1 MDKKG
6 KIGVFDSGFGGL
18 SILKEIVKVMP
29 QYDYIYLG
37 DSARAP
43 YGNHSQDT
51 IYEYT
56 REGTDYLFKEGA
68 EIIILACNTAS
79 SDALHKI
86 QQDYLPV
93 KYPGK
98 RVLGVII
105 PACEDAVLK
114 TRNKKVGVMGTEAT
128 VVSGAFDRELHKLD
142 HEIKVYEEAAPL
154 LVPMVE
160 AGEEGSDS
168 AKAIVKKYVDDIVAT
183 GIDTLILGCTH
194 YSFFEQEIQ
203 ENAPDVCLVSEGPV
217 IGPKL
222 LGYLHKHTEID
233 EKLTA
238 NASGGIEFCTTDSNT
253 LFDQH
258 GSRFFGSPITSRQ
271 VKIN

>member
-1 MDKKG
+1 MNKKG

-18 SILKEIVKVMP
+18 SILREIVKVMS

-37 DSARAP
+37 DNARAP
-43 YGNHSQDT
+43 YGNHSQET

-56 REGTDYLFKEGA
+56 KQGIDFLFSEGA
-68 EIIILACNTAS
+68 EIIVLACNTAS

-86 QQDYLPV
+86 QQDYLPA
-93 KYPGK
+93 KYPDK

-128 VVSGAFDRELHKLD
+128 VISGAFDRELKKLD
-142 HEIKVYEEAAPL
+142 PKIEVFDEAAPL

-168 AKAIVKKYVDDIVAT
+168 AKAIVKKYVDEIVST

-194 YSFFEQEIQ
+194 YSFFESEIQ
-203 ENAPDVCLVSEGPV
+203 EHAPDICLVTEGPV
-217 IGPKL
+217 IGLKL
-222 LGYLHKHTEID
+222 LGYLHKHKDID
-233 EKLTA
+233 SRLT
-238 NASGGIEFCTTDSNT
+238 NNSSTEFCTTDSSETFNR
-253 LFDQH
+253 L
-258 GSRFFGSPITSRQ
+258 GSRFFGSSITSRH
-271 VKIN
+271 VKIGQ